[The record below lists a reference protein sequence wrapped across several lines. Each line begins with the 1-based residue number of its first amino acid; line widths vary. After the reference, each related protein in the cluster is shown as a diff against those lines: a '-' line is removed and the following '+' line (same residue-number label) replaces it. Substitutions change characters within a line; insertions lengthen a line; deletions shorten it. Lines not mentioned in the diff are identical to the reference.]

1 MLPLS
6 MGRAPLLG
14 SERGELQG
22 SLAWRNPTNVTAAT
36 NAELRALVTWLAVFV
51 AVGVL
56 IALAHVWLRIKV
68 VDLGYRL
75 GTTRQVVERL
85 KQEGDDLTLEVA
97 ALTAPGRLDDVA
109 RTHLGMMRP
118 EKGQEAVLP

>member
-6 MGRAPLLG
+6 MGRAPFVG
-14 SERGELQG
+14 AEPGEPQR
-22 SLAWRNPTNVTAAT
+22 SLAWRRPTNVAGAI
-36 NAELRALVTWLAVFV
+36 NAERRALAAWLAAFV
-51 AVGVL
+51 AIGVL
-56 IALAHVWLRIKV
+56 IALAHVWLRLKV

-85 KQEGDDLTLEVA
+85 KQEGEELTLEVA
-97 ALTAPGRLDDVA
+97 ALTAPARLDERA

>member
-6 MGRAPLLG
+6 MGRAPALG
-14 SERGELQG
+14 AERGELQG
-22 SLAWRNPTNVTAAT
+22 PVAWRNPTNVTAAT

-51 AVGVL
+51 AIGVL
-56 IALAHVWLRIKV
+56 IALVHVWLRIRV

-85 KQEGDDLTLEVA
+85 KQEGEDLTLEVA
-97 ALTAPGRLDDVA
+97 KLTAPGRLEEVA
-109 RTHLGMMRP
+109 RTHLGMTRP
-118 EKGQEAVLP
+118 EKGQEVVLP